1 MYRQCISE
9 KTARQQREFERN
21 MLEMLQNTPYDN
33 ISISD
38 LCRRT
43 GLSRKIFYRL
53 YDGKSDVIYA
63 MIDHAIL
70 DAQSYIPDESVGTG
84 GVHSFLAYWREQKP
98 LLDVLRS
105 NQISALLQQQAVI
118 HILEEDPEVI
128 HSFGAEDISRRRDM
142 IVFYISGLF
151 SLVLDWHDRGFD
163 RTIDELSAII
173 MDLLMNPPVKATM
186 TER

>member
-1 MYRQCISE
+1 MYRQCTSE
-9 KTARQQREFERN
+9 KTAQQQRDFERN
-21 MLEMLQNTPYDN
+21 MLEMLRSSFYDD

-53 YDGKSDVIYA
+53 YDSKSDVIYA

-70 DAQSYIPDESVGTG
+70 DSKSYIPDESVGSG
-84 GVHSFLAYWREQKP
+84 GVHSFLGYWREQKT
-98 LLDVLRS
+98 LLDVLRD
-105 NQISALLQQQAVI
+105 NQISALLQQQVVI
-118 HILEEDPEVI
+118 HILKEDPEI
-128 HSFGAEDISRRRDM
+128 IRSFGAEDLSRRRDM

-163 RTIDELSAII
+163 RSIDELSGII
-173 MDLLMNPPVKATM
+173 MELLMTPPVKHTK
-186 TER
+186 ED